1 MTVNAGSA
9 LRKSEAV
16 SQLAPN
22 PAASANTP
30 ETGPRKGVRR
40 GAAIRELKKR
50 DNYTNFA
57 HIAVVYIV
65 IVASIAGAIWSY
77 HLVAA
82 NGLSWWW
89 DVPTTLAAIT
99 AIGASQH
106 QFGGVIHEG
115 THFILFENKILNELA
130 SDWLAAF
137 PIYTST
143 FHFRLHHLAHH
154 QFINDPVRDPDFAQL
169 HDSGH
174 DLDFP
179 ITHFEMLAALGK
191 QLWLPNLFRYTLA
204 RARYSALGTVN
215 NPYVDRERRG
225 ERLPTLAGIL
235 YAVGAPLIVIPLIQT
250 NHGGLA
256 FAALGLLTALVIT
269 YFARLDE
276 DKLPHAHVETVISH
290 RTTNISRVVYMAIM
304 YTALSAVQVAGWG
317 PAWHY
322 FALLWVVPLFTTFPL
337 FMIMRQWVQHGN
349 ADRGRYTNSRVF
361 LVNPFIRYAV
371 FPFGMDYHLPHHIY
385 ASVPH
390 YKLKG
395 LHELLLQDPEYKEK
409 GVVVEGYFYSPHGD
423 DAAPRNPTVVEVLG
437 EKYAPKSS
445 GDVFV
450 DTETLEYAKIKNPDA
465 IARENQDSLREG
477 R

>member
-9 LRKSEAV
+9 LRTADLTVPKTSPDA
-16 SQLAPN
+16 SSRGSAD
-22 PAASANTP
+22 AARP
-30 ETGPRKGVRR
+30 KGARR
-40 GAAIRELKKR
+40 GEAIRELKKR
-50 DNYTNFA
+50 DNYTNFR
-57 HIAVVYIV
+57 HIGFVYLV
-65 IVASIAGAIWSY
+65 IVASIAATTWSY
-77 HLVAA
+77 HLVAEA
-82 NGLSWWW
+82 GLGWWW
-89 DVPTTLAAIT
+89 DIPMTLIAIT
-99 AIGASQH
+99 AVGASQH

-115 THFILFENKILNELA
+115 THFILFENKTLNELA

-154 QFINDPVRDPDFAQL
+154 QFINDPVRDPDVAQL

-179 ITHFEMLAALGK
+179 ITHVEMLAALLK
-191 QLWLPNLFRYTLA
+191 QIWLPNLFRYTLA

-225 ERLPTLAGIL
+225 ERLPTLAGII
-235 YAVGAPLIVIPLIQT
+235 YAVGAPAIVIPLLHAG
-250 NHGGLA
+250 HGVWA
-256 FAALGLLTALVIT
+256 FVALGAATALVIT
-269 YFARLDE
+269 YFALLDE

-290 RTTNISRVVYMAIM
+290 RTTNISRVVYMAM
-304 YTALSAVQVAGWG
+304 VYAAVSGIQLAGLA

-322 FALLWVVPLFTTFPL
+322 FALLWIVPLFTTFPL

-349 ADRGRYTNSRVF
+349 ADRGRYTNTRVF

-390 YKLKG
+390 YKLEG
-395 LHELLLQDPEYKEK
+395 LHELLMQDPEYREK
-409 GVVVEGYFYSPHGD
+409 GVVVEGYFNSPNGD
-423 DAAPRNPTVVEVLG
+423 DEVRNPTVLEVLG
-437 EKYAPKSS
+437 DKYAPKES
-445 GDVFV
+445 GDIYV
-450 DTETLEYAKIKNPDA
+450 DTETLEYAKVKNPDA
-465 IARENQDSLREG
+465 IARENEASARRG
-477 R
+477 